1 MRLRYWTALVVA
13 VGLSGTF
20 AWREADQST
29 SGITNPTADA
39 RVQHGA
45 LSGLASSDL
54 ADAPIPSDR
63 PNSTPPGGLT
73 TWSRTLGA
81 GENLDILL
89 AEAGLDAPTRSE
101 VSRVI
106 GAEYDLRRLKPG
118 YHLSLEIG
126 TDGQLWSAALEVEN
140 GLRVHAVFGSD
151 PSVRTIPPELETVTR
166 AGEAEIASSIY
177 AALETASIP
186 TRFATDLELIL
197 DGTLD
202 LRRAVN
208 GGERLR
214 IVWREN
220 RLGDE
225 VIGVPIIDFAEID
238 LGTERFEVIWP
249 DDQSSHAIIYKDDQI
264 IRVFNQPIPGARL
277 SSSFGMREHPVH
289 GGVRMHSGVD
299 FAAEFGSP
307 VHATQ
312 AGIIAFVGP
321 RSGYGLM
328 VEIDHPENVRT
339 IYAHLSATSE
349 AISVGQRIA
358 AGEEIGRV
366 GSTGT
371 STAPHLHY
379 EIIVDG
385 TPMPP
390 LAYDS
395 PGLNSAEHLDMQSMQ
410 MLLDVARSKLTRVL
424 ATNLPENQD
433 QGG

>member
-1 MRLRYWTALVVA
+1 MKLRYWTALFAA
-13 VGLSGTF
+13 VCLLVTL
-20 AWREADQST
+20 AVRENDQSKLQI
-29 SGITNPTADA
+29 SSLAA
-39 RVQHGA
+39 RVPEKHVPDVTA
-45 LSGLASSDL
+45 
-54 ADAPIPSDR
+54 SDR
-63 PNSTPPGGLT
+63 PDANPRSNQWNGTTPDALISWSGTIRPGG
-73 TWSRTLGA
+73 S
-81 GENLDILL
+81 LDILL
-89 AEAGLDAPTRSE
+89 TEAGVDASVRSE
-101 VSRVI
+101 LSRVI
-106 GAEYDLRRLKPG
+106 GSEYDLRRLQPG
-118 YHLSLEIG
+118 YRLTLKIMA
-126 TDGQLWSAALEVEN
+126 DGKVWSAMLEVEK
-140 GLRVHAVFGSD
+140 GLRVYATLDGT
-151 PSVRTIPPELETVTR
+151 PSVRTILPELETVTR

-186 TRFATDLELIL
+186 TRFASDLELIL

-225 VIGVPIIDFAEID
+225 VIGVPTIDYAEID
-238 LGTERFEVIWP
+238 LGAVRFEVIWP
-249 DDQSSHAIIYKDDQI
+249 GDQSSHAIIYKDNQI
-264 IRVFNQPIPGARL
+264 IRVFDQPIPGARL

-312 AGIIAFVGP
+312 SGTLAFVGL

-328 VEIDHPENVRT
+328 VEIDHPENVPT
-339 IYAHLSATSE
+339 IYAHLSAASE

-366 GSTGT
+366 GSRGT

-379 EIIVDG
+379 EIIVNG
-385 TPMPP
+385 TPVPP
-390 LAYDS
+390 LADDRL
-395 PGLNSAEHLDMQSMQ
+395 GQNSAEHLDMQSMQ
-410 MLLDVARSKLTRVL
+410 MLLVEARSKLTRVL
-424 ATNLPENQD
+424 ATNLPGSQD